1 MDNEVFLFL
10 IPFLAVFVISLGLVG
25 GLYYLRIMSVQKANE
40 AISARQASH
49 SEPTSRLGGIAC
61 IISMVIGSFF
71 IDDINIYFLI
81 VSSLPVFIAGGL
93 EDLGYGVKAN
103 FRLLFAIVSGFLAIL
118 LTGIWLDD
126 VDLTILKPMLAI
138 VPIAVCF
145 TAFASAGI
153 SNSINLIDGVN
164 GLSSGVIAVI
174 SGSLGFICFSF
185 GEILL
190 CKLCL
195 AVLASIMGFLIWNYP
210 RGLVFLGD
218 AGAYTYGHIL
228 TWISILLISRH
239 PEISAWAIFCV
250 FFWPI
255 ADTAFAICR
264 RLMTGR
270 PINEPD
276 RMHFHQLIM
285 RCLIIYS
292 NGRIS
297 RGLANPLST
306 LMILPFCLLVALLGT
321 VFVENNLASLLVI
334 FCSSL
339 IFVVSYKLLI
349 FIARL
354 KR

>member
-1 MDNEVFLFL
+1 MFLL
-10 IPFLAVFVISLGLVG
+10 PFLVVFVLSLGLVG
-25 GLYYLRIMSVQKANE
+25 VLYYLKIMSVQKATE
-40 AISARQASH
+40 AILARQASH
-49 SEPTSRLGGIAC
+49 SQPTSRLGGVAC
-61 IISMVIGSFF
+61 IISMMIGSFF
-71 IDDINIYFLI
+71 INDANIYFLI
-81 VSSLPVFIAGGL
+81 VSSFPVFVAGGL

-103 FRLLFAIVSGFLAIL
+103 FRLFFAIISGFLAIL

-126 VDLTILKPMLAI
+126 VDLTILKPILAI

-164 GLSSGVIAVI
+164 GLSSGVIAII
-174 SGSLGFICFSF
+174 SASLGFICFSF
-185 GEILL
+185 EEIFL

-195 AVLASIMGFLIWNYP
+195 ALLASIMGFFIWNYP

-228 TWISILLISRH
+228 TWISILLVSRH

-255 ADTAFAICR
+255 ADTGFAICR
-264 RLMTGR
+264 RLIKGR

-276 RMHFHQLIM
+276 RMHFHQLVM

-292 NGRIS
+292 KGRIPRS
-297 RGLANPLST
+297 MANPLST
-306 LMILPFCLLVALLGT
+306 LIILPFCLFVALLGT
-321 VFVENNLASLLVI
+321 LFVQNNSL
-334 FCSSL
+334 SL
-339 IFVVSYKLLI
+339 IVILCSVLTFIVSYRLLI
-349 FIARL
+349 FTARL
-354 KR
+354 KW